1 MTDIRERRR
10 RIDAITHSLKVLI
23 ADRAP
28 DQPTLEIDRVE
39 LTRRAEDAERAN
51 RAKSAFLAMMSHE
64 IRTPMNGVLGMTE
77 LLMMSDLTPAQL
89 EIARTI
95 QHSSEALLGVLND
108 ILDFSN
114 VEANRLELEI
124 IDFDLRDVV
133 EQCADLVAQTAQA
146 KGVTLACTIDRDV
159 CTSRQGDP
167 GRLRQIVTK
176 LLSNAIKFTPR
187 GHVVVRVSED
197 ASSKDVFIDVEDT
210 GIGMEA
216 DVRKY
221 VFEPFSQ
228 ADNSMSRRYG
238 GTGLGLAI
246 VKRLV
251 QLMGGSIE
259 LETSPGHGARF
270 RCTIPLRRAR
280 PASVVDA
287 GLASKRAVVIHH
299 SPIVARSLI
308 EALASLGV
316 SATALSPSDAASVRA
331 GDYDI
336 RYCEAPS
343 NAEPSSTVVTIP
355 IAKKASPLTN
365 ALHEPIRRDHLI
377 RVTREALGLDSP
389 SLEQPGEILASLRTK
404 PRVLLVEDND
414 INRDL
419 GVAMLQKLDCTIHT
433 AVNGRL
439 AWEMLTSAWEQF
451 DLVLMDCQMP
461 EMDGF
466 EATRRLRAFEKERA
480 LAHLPI
486 VALTANALSGDREK
500 CLAVGM
506 DDFVGKPFRLAQLRS
521 AIERGL
527 ERRKADSTPSSKA
540 SRPAPDT
547 TPSPTLNVPCRDA
560 MPSLNP
566 AALDAIREAGGP
578 DAAALLGDL
587 VALYEESAPEAL
599 GRMRAAAAAGDLPA
613 LATIAHKLKGSSL
626 SVGAL
631 KVTSLLETIE
641 QSSRKGA
648 FPDAESTLE
657 TLEGRIA
664 SALRGLS
671 AVVEREMSLAS

>member
-187 GHVVVRVSED
+187 GHVLVRVSED

-216 DVRKY
+216 DVRKH

-316 SATALSPSDAASVRA
+316 SATALSPSDAESVRA

-336 RYCEAPS
+336 RYCESAFEAPS
-343 NAEPSSTVVTIP
+343 SKGITIP

-389 SLEQPGEILASLRTK
+389 SLEQPGEILASLSTK

-433 AVNGRL
+433 AVNGRV
-439 AWEMLTSAWEQF
+439 ACEMLTAAWEQF

-466 EATRRLRAFEKERA
+466 EATRRLRAFEKERS

-521 AIERGL
+521 AIERSL
-527 ERRKADSTPSSKA
+527 EKRKDSSPSSKA
-540 SRPAPDT
+540 SHPAPDT
-547 TPSPTLNVPCRDA
+547 TPSPTLNEACRDA
-560 MPSLNP
+560 LPSLNP

-587 VALYEESAPEAL
+587 VSLYEESAPEAL
-599 GRMRAAAAAGDLPA
+599 SRMRVAAAAGDLPA

-657 TLEGRIA
+657 ALEGRIA